1 MKKPNFFCLGA
12 SKSGTT
18 SIYKVLN
25 LHPEIFVS
33 SFKEPHFFDNDSNF
47 SKGLDW
53 YLSSF
58 YKNVKTEKIISD
70 FTPTY
75 LYNKE
80 APSRIKNTFGSDLK
94 FMIILR
100 DPVERAYSHYLHTK
114 RDGIEK
120 KSFLESLEKEKIRLI
135 KSDFLSNLH
144 YSYISQSKY
153 FEMIN
158 RYFNFF
164 PRSNFK
170 IYIFEEDFNNND
182 KLFFEDLFKF
192 LNLKKPKTIKTDI
205 RTNVASKARISFLK
219 KVLSS
224 NSFLV
229 KIFKIL
235 IPSIPLR
242 RKIRNTIQFFNNK
255 PVRKDSLDNSMKK
268 LIFEKYFKEDVRSL
282 EKFLKRDL
290 SVWNK

>member
-25 LHPEIFVS
+25 SHPEIFVS
-33 SFKEPHFFDNDSNF
+33 NFKEPHFFDSDSNF
-47 SKGLDW
+47 RKGLDW

-58 YKNVKTEKIISD
+58 YKNVKNEKIISD

-75 LYNKE
+75 LYNKD

-100 DPVERAYSHYLHTK
+100 DPVDRAYSHYLHTK
-114 RDGIEK
+114 RDGMEK
-120 KSFLESLEKEKIRLI
+120 KSFLESLEEEKIRLVE
-135 KSDFLSNLH
+135 SDFLSNLH
-144 YSYISQSKY
+144 YSYIAQSKY
-153 FEMIN
+153 FEMIS
-158 RYFNFF
+158 RYFNLF
-164 PRSNFK
+164 PESSFK

-182 KLFFEDLFKF
+182 VLFFKDLFKF
-192 LNLKKPKTIKTDI
+192 LNLKNTKNIKTDI
-205 RTNVASKARISFLK
+205 RINVASQARLSFLK
-219 KVLSS
+219 KILSP

-242 RKIRNTIQFFNNK
+242 RKIRNNIQALNNK
-255 PVRKDSLDNSMKK
+255 PVNKNSLDNSMKK
-268 LIFEKYFKEDVRSL
+268 LIFEKYFKEDVRNL